1 MIDKDSISSQMDAYI
16 LTGGESKRFGTN
28 KANHKIDNVSFLDR
42 IYSEL
47 EKSFRNVYLIGKH
60 NDDPNKTHIN
70 DFSPEQ
76 SPLVGLI
83 TALEHTCDEW
93 IFVIS
98 VDMPFITSKIV
109 EKICAY
115 KNDKYDV
122 VIPQLEGSFLP
133 FCGIY
138 KKSLLPI
145 FNQAFKQKHFKLKKI
160 IMETNCKFLK
170 LDKFEI
176 ELSNINS
183 KHELALILNKYNK
196 NKTKRS

>member
-1 MIDKDSISSQMDAYI
+1 MNNKDTISSQMDAYI

-93 IFVIS
+93 VFVIS

-115 KNDKYDV
+115 KNKYDV
-122 VIPQLEGSFLP
+122 VIPRLERNFLP
-133 FCGIY
+133 LCGIY

-145 FNQAFKQKHFKLKKI
+145 FNQAFKQKQFKLKKI
-160 IMETNCKFLK
+160 IKETNCKFLK
-170 LDKFEI
+170 LDKFEM
-176 ELSNINS
+176 ELSNIN
-183 KHELALILNKYNK
+183 NK
-196 NKTKRS
+196 NELELVLKKRNIK